1 MPRITPPSAP
11 ISTLAKL
18 AWLTLAWLG
27 QLLMPGLPRAE
38 SPPLILA
45 EIYREDV
52 NPADYWVSEKLD
64 GVRAYWDGSRLLFRS
79 GQVIQAPDWFTR
91 ELPRTALDGELWMGR
106 GQFEKLSATVRR
118 QQPMDAEW
126 REVRY
131 LLFELPQAKG
141 TFTQRL
147 EKLQQIVKSTP
158 RAPRLGLIEQILILS
173 PEALRQKLNIVVS
186 AGGEGLMLHRADA
199 PYRSGRTEDLLKL
212 KPYLDQEATVIEH
225 IPGKG
230 RLTGRMGSLLVETD
244 AGRRFRLGTGFSD
257 EQRLHPPPIGSRV
270 SYQYRGLTARGLP
283 RFASFLRIRE
293 AD

>member
-11 ISTLAKL
+11 ISTRAKL
-18 AWLTLAWLG
+18 ALLMLAWLG
-27 QLLMPGLPRAE
+27 QLLIPGLARAE

-64 GVRAYWDGSRLLFRS
+64 GVRAYWDGSHLLFRS
-79 GQVIQAPDWFTR
+79 GQTIQAPDWFTR
-91 ELPRTALDGELWMGR
+91 ELPRTALDGELWLGR
-106 GQFEKLSATVRR
+106 GQFEKLSAIVRR
-118 QQPMDAEW
+118 QQPVDAEW

-158 RAPRLGLIEQILILS
+158 RAPWLGVVEQIRIVN
-173 PEALRQKLNIVVS
+173 PEALRQKLNTVVS

-244 AGRRFRLGTGFSD
+244 EGRRFRLGTGFSD

-270 SYQYRGLTARGLP
+270 TYQYRGLTPKGLP

>member
-1 MPRITPPSAP
+1 MSKMLLTSRPKTSRHW
-11 ISTLAKL
+11 L
-18 AWLTLAWLG
+18 AWITLSWLG
-27 QLLMPGLPRAE
+27 LSLFPGQPRAE
-38 SPPLILA
+38 SPPLVLA
-45 EIYREDV
+45 EVYRDGI

-64 GVRAYWDGSRLLFRS
+64 GVRAYWDGSRLLSRS
-79 GQVIQAPDWFTR
+79 GHLIHAPDWFTR
-91 ELPRTALDGELWMGR
+91 ELPRTALDGELWLGR
-106 GQFEKLSATVRR
+106 GQFERLSAIVRR
-118 QQPMDAEW
+118 QEPVDAEW

-131 LLFELPQAKG
+131 LLFELPMADG

-147 EKLQQIVKSTP
+147 EKLRQIVKATP
-158 RAPRLGLIEQILILS
+158 RATWLGVVEQLRLPG
-173 PEALRQKLNIVVS
+173 PEALQQKLQAVVS

-199 PYRSGRTEDLLKL
+199 PYRSGRSEDLLKL

-230 RLTGRMGSLLVETD
+230 RLTGRMGSLLVEND
-244 AGRRFRLGTGFSD
+244 DGRRFRLGTGFSD

-270 SYQYRGLTARGLP
+270 TYQYRGLTAKGLP

>member
-11 ISTLAKL
+11 ISTRAKL
-18 AWLTLAWLG
+18 AWLMLAWLG
-27 QLLMPGLPRAE
+27 LLLMPGLPRAE
-38 SPPLILA
+38 SPPLMLA

-64 GVRAYWDGSRLLFRS
+64 GVRAYWDGNRLLFRS
-79 GQVIQAPDWFTR
+79 GHTIQAPDWFTR
-91 ELPRTALDGELWMGR
+91 ELPRTALDGELWMER

-131 LLFELPQAKG
+131 LLFELPQAEG

-158 RAPRLGLIEQILILS
+158 RAPWLGMIEQIRILS
-173 PEALRQKLNIVVS
+173 PDALRKKLNTVVS

-199 PYRSGRTEDLLKL
+199 PFRSGRTEDLLKL

-244 AGRRFRLGTGFSD
+244 EGRRFRLGTGFSD

-270 SYQYRGLTARGLP
+270 TYQYRGLTAKGLP

>member
-1 MPRITPPSAP
+1 MPRITSPSAP
-11 ISTLAKL
+11 ISTRAKL
-18 AWLTLAWLG
+18 AWLMLAWLG
-27 QLLMPGLPRAE
+27 QLLIPSLARAE

-64 GVRAYWDGSRLLFRS
+64 GVRAYWDGSHLLFRS
-79 GQVIQAPDWFTR
+79 GQTIQAPDWFTR
-91 ELPRTALDGELWMGR
+91 ELPRTALDGELWLGR
-106 GQFEKLSATVRR
+106 GQFEKLSAIVRR
-118 QQPMDAEW
+118 QQPVDAEW

-131 LLFELPQAKG
+131 LLFELPQADG

-158 RAPRLGLIEQILILS
+158 RAPWLGVVEQIRIVS
-173 PEALRQKLNIVVS
+173 PEALRQKLNTVVS

-244 AGRRFRLGTGFSD
+244 EGRRFRLGTGFSD

-270 SYQYRGLTARGLP
+270 TYQYRGLTAKGLP

>member
-1 MPRITPPSAP
+1 MTKITPPSAP
-11 ISTLAKL
+11 NPSRVKL
-18 AWLTLAWLG
+18 AWLVLAWLG

-38 SPPLILA
+38 SPPLVMA
-45 EIYREDV
+45 EVYREAL

-79 GQVIQAPDWFTR
+79 GQAIKAPDWFTR
-91 ELPRTALDGELWMGR
+91 ELPRTALDGELWLGR
-106 GQFEKLSATVRR
+106 GQFEKLSAIVRR
-118 QQPMDAEW
+118 QQPVDAEW

-131 LLFELPQAKG
+131 LLFELPQADG

-158 RAPRLGLIEQILILS
+158 RATWLGVVEQIRILS
-173 PEALRQKLNIVVS
+173 PEALRQKLNTVVS

-244 AGRRFRLGTGFSD
+244 EGRRFRLGTGFSD
-257 EQRLHPPPIGSRV
+257 EQRLYPPPIGSRV
-270 SYQYRGLTARGLP
+270 SYQYRGHTAKGLP

>member
-11 ISTLAKL
+11 ISTRAKL
-18 AWLTLAWLG
+18 AWLMLVWLG
-27 QLLMPGLPRAE
+27 QLLIPSLARAE
-38 SPPLILA
+38 SPPLMLA

-79 GQVIQAPDWFTR
+79 GQAIQAPDWFTR

-118 QQPMDAEW
+118 QQPVDAEW

-131 LLFELPQAKG
+131 LLFELPQADG

-158 RAPRLGLIEQILILS
+158 RAPWLGVVEQIRILS
-173 PEALRQKLNIVVS
+173 PEALRQKLNTVVS

-230 RLTGRMGSLLVETD
+230 RLTGRMGSLLVEND
-244 AGRRFRLGTGFSD
+244 DGRRFRLGTGFSD

-270 SYQYRGLTARGLP
+270 TYQYRGLTAKGLP